1 MLHGKNIDPKRAV
14 AGGMGGREPI
24 KKIFV
29 GGLDP
34 NLTEEE
40 IIEHF
45 SQYGKVNIL
54 ILKGFEFN
62 SSKSTADR

>member
-1 MLHGKNIDPKRAV
+1 LHGKNIDPKRAV
-14 AGGMGGREPI
+14 AGGVPGREPV

-34 NLTEEE
+34 GLTEEE

-45 SQYGKVNIL
+45 SQYGKVNI
-54 ILKGFEFN
+54 
-62 SSKSTADR
+62 